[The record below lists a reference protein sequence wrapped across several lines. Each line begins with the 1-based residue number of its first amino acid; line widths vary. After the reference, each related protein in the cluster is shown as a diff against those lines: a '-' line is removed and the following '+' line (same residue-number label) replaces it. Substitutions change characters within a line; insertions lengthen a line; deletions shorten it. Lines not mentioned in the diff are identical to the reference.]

1 MATNYG
7 TPPIVSDSLLFA
19 VDPANIAS
27 YAGTGTNTNDLRSS
41 TTGTLNGTSFIS
53 TNNGVFD
60 FDGNDYIAFTDE
72 NKFEFTNGSSDS
84 AFSVSVWVNFD
95 DLSAARALVS
105 KDNGNTSREWTLAVF
120 NNSGYRARLFLKGA
134 LNGSYQQSIDTT
146 STFATGVWYH
156 ITATYSGV
164 GGSDAH
170 DGITFYV
177 NGVAEAEFG
186 VSDNNSYVSMQQGTA
201 PLEIGRYSANV
212 GAVYMNGKIS
222 QTLIYSKELS
232 AAEVLQNYNAL
243 KGRFS

>member
-1 MATNYG
+1 MG
-7 TPPIVSDSLLFA
+7 VVGGPDPIVTDSLLFA
-19 VDPANIAS
+19 VDPANNVS
-27 YAGTGTNTNDLRSS
+27 YIGSGTNTNDLRSS
-41 TTGTLNGTSFIS
+41 TTGSLNGTSFIS
-53 TNNGVFD
+53 TNGGVFD
-60 FDGNDYIAFTDE
+60 FDGNDYIQFQDE

-95 DLSAARALVS
+95 DLSAARGLVS

-134 LNGSYQQSIDTT
+134 LNGSYQQSIDTN
-146 STFATGVWYH
+146 STFSTGVWYH

-186 VSDNNSYVSMQQGTA
+186 VQDNNGYVSMQQGTA

-232 AAEVLQNYNAL
+232 ATEVLQNYNAL
-243 KGRFS
+243 KDRFV